1 MLLKNVILF
10 AGVINLLLGLIVWK
24 KVTKSKTNFAFSL
37 LGLSTSAWA
46 IFNYLFE
53 TFHTKLLLQS
63 AYSFGALVP
72 TIGLFWLLNVGK
84 ENYKKKLTWL
94 RVIIIPISLFL
105 FVISYVDGWIVSG
118 EYNNLS
124 NVFEIKIGSLYYVYA
139 LCVFI
144 LILFLLAISYLLQ
157 KNSEGLQRIQLK
169 YISIGIWSF
178 SLIVILVSFILPL
191 FGIIRFAKLDS
202 PSSLLFVT
210 FSAYAIIRH
219 RFMDIRLII
228 RRTTVYV
235 AATIVVLML
244 GLLIYWFQANI
255 LNSNIPAGI
264 LGPIVLLIGIII
276 FGPLKNYFNQFAN
289 KYFFTSIYDY
299 QKTLDK
305 FSSDVTSTIN
315 LAEVVGVTIKT
326 IQQTMQIDNIGLFVK
341 NKHYQPI
348 EIFGFDE
355 KELSK
360 MVSNPRCRN
369 FITELRKPIVYDELA
384 GNIRDFK
391 QPQEEIE
398 YTREQMR
405 GMNVAIVL
413 PLVTKEN
420 LISCVIMGKK
430 ISGDAYTHEDIRLL
444 ESLSNQAAI
453 SIENARLYNEVEGF
467 NQTLKRK
474 VDDATKR
481 LRELL
486 KIKSDFLTVASHQL
500 RTPTSIVR
508 GMLSLVIEEKD
519 LSSEEREKFISQAY
533 EGINRLERIIHELL
547 NATELEGKKMK
558 LDFKKTR
565 VEDTIEEIVSNLSPL
580 AEQLKV
586 KLAFNKPIRSISKT
600 LADPIKLKEAITNII
615 DNAIHYSAEGE
626 VEISVRRKQDQ
637 IIIEV
642 KDTGIG
648 MSKNDQRM
656 LFTKFSRGEGILQ
669 IHPNGTGLGLFI
681 AKKMLEAMGGTIT
694 AESKGKGKG
703 SKFTLTI
710 PIK

>member
-1 MLLKNVILF
+1 
-10 AGVINLLLGLIVWK
+10 
-24 KVTKSKTNFAFSL
+24 
-37 LGLSTSAWA
+37 
-46 IFNYLFE
+46 
-53 TFHTKLLLQS
+53 
-63 AYSFGALVP
+63 
-72 TIGLFWLLNVGK
+72 
-84 ENYKKKLTWL
+84 
-94 RVIIIPISLFL
+94 
-105 FVISYVDGWIVSG
+105 
-118 EYNNLS
+118 
-124 NVFEIKIGSLYYVYA
+124 
-139 LCVFI
+139 
-144 LILFLLAISYLLQ
+144 
-157 KNSEGLQRIQLK
+157 
-169 YISIGIWSF
+169 
-178 SLIVILVSFILPL
+178 
-191 FGIIRFAKLDS
+191 
-202 PSSLLFVT
+202 
-210 FSAYAIIRH
+210 
-219 RFMDIRLII
+219 
-228 RRTTVYV
+228 
-235 AATIVVLML
+235 
-244 GLLIYWFQANI
+244 
-255 LNSNIPAGI
+255 
-264 LGPIVLLIGIII
+264 
-276 FGPLKNYFNQFAN
+276 
-289 KYFFTSIYDY
+289 
-299 QKTLDK
+299 
-305 FSSDVTSTIN
+305 
-315 LAEVVGVTIKT
+315 
-326 IQQTMQIDNIGLFVK
+326 
-341 NKHYQPI
+341 
-348 EIFGFDE
+348 
-355 KELSK
+355 
-360 MVSNPRCRN
+360 
-369 FITELRKPIVYDELA
+369 
-384 GNIRDFK
+384 
-391 QPQEEIE
+391 
-398 YTREQMR
+398 
-405 GMNVAIVL
+405 
-413 PLVTKEN
+413 
-420 LISCVIMGKK
+420 
-430 ISGDAYTHEDIRLL
+430 YTHEDIRLL